1 MTFSEYRTLNTRYM
15 HVEPNVNHDNHS
27 RWVETCAGWAGDSYR
42 FNRSSEQA
50 FKEFGEAQTVCT
62 PAGNYSYDSAAP
74 QKSDCLSSNA
84 EFRAIGST
92 ICIQSRSD
100 IHIFCGRT
108 PPLVIKGTCRIT
120 LLRDV
125 GLCFSLY
132 LASTHCQPAEKLQ
145 DQLTCKACTNL
156 SLMTSGSHTITYS
169 PIISRRNDTT
179 IRIGTSQKASSM
191 NTSICLLCL

>member
-1 MTFSEYRTLNTRYM
+1 MTLSECRTLNTRYM

-27 RWVETCAGWAGDSYR
+27 LWVETCAGRAGDSYR

-84 EFRAIGST
+84 EFRTISST
-92 ICIQSRSD
+92 ICIHSRSE
-100 IHIFCGRT
+100 INTFCGRT

-125 GLCFSLY
+125 GLC
-132 LASTHCQPAEKLQ
+132 ASQV
-145 DQLTCKACTNL
+145 
-156 SLMTSGSHTITYS
+156 HTVT
-169 PIISRRNDTT
+169 
-179 IRIGTSQKASSM
+179 Q
-191 NTSICLLCL
+191 C